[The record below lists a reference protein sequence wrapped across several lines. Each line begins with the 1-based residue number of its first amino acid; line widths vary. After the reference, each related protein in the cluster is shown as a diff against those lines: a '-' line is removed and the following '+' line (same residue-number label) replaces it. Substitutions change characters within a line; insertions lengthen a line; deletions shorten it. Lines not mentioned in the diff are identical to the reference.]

1 MRPGIRSLKTLYWK
15 SRERIPRW
23 LEAHRPAELRRQ
35 LQLRIEAW
43 REPVVE
49 IGGIRV
55 YRSPFYTLQIL
66 ESLASGAYELPEATI
81 MRHAL
86 TPDDMVLE
94 LGTGLG
100 YLSALCA
107 QTVGNE
113 RVHTFEA
120 NPALE
125 PVIRKNHELNAVAPR
140 LNIRMLGE
148 VGGAITFYVMK
159 SFWSSSTIKRH
170 PRAKP
175 IQVPVEPFNEAV
187 ANIRPSFLVVDI
199 EGGEQDLFRYA
210 RLDGVEKLC
219 IELHPGVIG
228 QRAVDDVVA
237 AIARQGLEE
246 DVTVSGPEHKLFV
259 RFRPT
264 AETV

>member
-1 MRPGIRSLKTLYWK
+1 MQLDIRSLKSLYWK
-15 SRERIPRW
+15 SRECTPRW
-23 LEAHRPAELRRQ
+23 LEAHRPAELWRQ

-49 IGGIRV
+49 IAGIRV
-55 YRSPFYTLQIL
+55 YRSPFYTIQIL
-66 ESLASGAYELPEATI
+66 ESLASGSYELPEAGI

-86 TPDDMVLE
+86 TSDDTVLE

-125 PVIRKNHELNAVAPR
+125 VVIRKNHELNAVAPQLR
-140 LNIRMLGE
+140 ICMLGE
-148 VGGAITFYVMK
+148 ARGAVTFYVMK
-159 SFWSSSTIKRH
+159 SFWSSSTIRRD
-170 PRAKP
+170 PRARP

-187 ANIRPSFLVVDI
+187 GRIRPSFLVVDI

-228 QRAVDDVVA
+228 QRAVDDVIA

-246 DVTVSGPEHKLFV
+246 DATVSGPEHKLFV
-259 RFRPT
+259 RFRAIT
-264 AETV
+264 ENG